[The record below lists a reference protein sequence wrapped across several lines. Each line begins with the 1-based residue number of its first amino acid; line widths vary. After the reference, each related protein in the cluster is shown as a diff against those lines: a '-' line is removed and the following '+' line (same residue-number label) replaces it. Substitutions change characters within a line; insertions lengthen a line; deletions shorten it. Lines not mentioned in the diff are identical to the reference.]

1 MRRTL
6 TYTGKIVAFVNRI
19 KKLTGNEMKC
29 NYTEISLRMIV
40 NNYIKLGKLFILYY
54 PDTLYLRKCTVY
66 VNVMLMSE
74 GSV

>member
-1 MRRTL
+1 
-6 TYTGKIVAFVNRI
+6 
-19 KKLTGNEMKC
+19 
-29 NYTEISLRMIV
+29 MIV

-54 PDTLYLRKCTVY
+54 PDTLYLRQCTVD